1 MSSFLHITN
10 PWKGL
15 NAHISQPCG
24 KIKRCKIGDW
34 GLDRLSINMIVEF
47 QQEGKKKKKS
57 ESPITLAAINAFWV
71 VTKNLVAADTTVAD
85 VPMVASDPDE
95 DVQDIASSNLSS
107 NQNSKRFVVDV
118 PLGPLPKITLNELEL
133 SLLPPD
139 LRNSLIWTVKQTNNI
154 LDIAFPE
161 TLIKDT

>member
-15 NAHISQPCG
+15 NAHISQPGG
-24 KIKRCKIGDW
+24 KVKRCKIGDW
-34 GLDRLSINMIVEF
+34 GLDPLSINMIVEF

-95 DVQDIASSNLSS
+95 DVQDIPSS
-107 NQNSKRFVVDV
+107 NQNPKRFVVDV
-118 PLGPLPKITLNELEL
+118 PLGPLPKITLSELEL

-139 LRNSLIWTVKQTNNI
+139 LRKSLIWTVKQTNNI